1 MKKKFIVGYGIAA
14 FLVLIAAIGWFAFSV
29 SEEARNGAIEA
40 ERSFSWLSRE
50 TAAAS
55 VADGFM
61 SDAFIQ
67 KTTELCRKSQ
77 LLSALVISTPSGAV
91 FSWPDKSPSIQF
103 DINGKPQINGSSPF
117 MKVYSANL
125 DIGDGND
132 GSIVITA
139 VLYIL
144 QPGAIFAASRSSF
157 LVILALL
164 FLTLIVIFADTPVR
178 QKEPKKAVVRAEPKK
193 VSPETRDTPRIDDSI
208 DDTAVSITDVRP
220 EEIETQTE
228 GETFAE
234 VDKIENAAADVAET
248 ETEPTVDMAGISEP
262 LESAP
267 VGDRPSN
274 PEGLFSPVTGTGWEQ
289 YLKERLDAEL
299 VRAASSE
306 QDLALIIIRVSGLL
320 HTDLL
325 ARKIAQVL
333 LDAFRFKDMVF
344 EYGSNGFAGI
354 LQNVNLDQAMKTAD
368 ALYAGIDGILMDM
381 NYDGQITIGIT
392 TRTARL
398 LPASRMIEEA
408 DSAAKKAVEEPS
420 LPIVAFRANPDKYR
434 DFIAENN

>member
-1 MKKKFIVGYGIAA
+1 MKKKFIVGYGITA
-14 FLVLIAAIGWFAFSV
+14 FIVLIAAVGWFVFSV
-29 SEEARNGAIEA
+29 SEESRNGALEA

-50 TAAAS
+50 TAATS
-55 VADGFM
+55 VSDGFM
-61 SDAFIQ
+61 SDSFIQ
-67 KTTELCRKSQ
+67 KTTDLCRKSH

-91 FSWPDKSPSIQF
+91 FSWPEQSPSIQF

-125 DIGDGND
+125 DVGDGKT

-139 VLYIL
+139 VLYVL
-144 QPGAIFAASRSSF
+144 EPGSIFAASRSSF

-164 FLTLIVIFADTPVR
+164 FVTLIVIFADTPMR
-178 QKEPKKAVVRAEPKK
+178 QKDTKATSPKAAPKAT
-193 VSPETRDTPRIDDSI
+193 PETNDSESI
-208 DDTAVSITDVRP
+208 DDTAISIPDIQYD
-220 EEIETQTE
+220 EIETVAE
-228 GETFAE
+228 NEVPLAAPEIEVPAAE
-234 VDKIENAAADVAET
+234 VAVAET
-248 ETEPTVDMAGISEP
+248 VPEPAAAFVPETSVS
-262 LESAP
+262 ESAEE
-267 VGDRPSN
+267 RPLHN

-333 LDAFRFKDMVF
+333 LDTFRFKDMVF
-344 EYGSNGFAGI
+344 EYGNNGFAGI

-408 DSAAKKAVEEPS
+408 DSAAKKAIEEPS
-420 LPIVAFRANPDKYR
+420 LPIVAFRANPEKYR
-434 DFIAENN
+434 DFIAENS